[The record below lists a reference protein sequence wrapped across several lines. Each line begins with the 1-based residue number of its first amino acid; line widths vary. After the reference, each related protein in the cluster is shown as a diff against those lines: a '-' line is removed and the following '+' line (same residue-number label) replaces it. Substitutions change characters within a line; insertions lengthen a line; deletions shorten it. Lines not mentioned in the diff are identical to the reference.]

1 MTVNINLT
9 LKQIYEQLCEKCKKR
24 ILDLVSEEGAR
35 AAVREDLLRQLE
47 GKVEDSP

>member
-1 MTVNINLT
+1 MTVQINLT

-35 AAVREDLLRQLE
+35 VAVRDDLLRQLE
-47 GKVEDSP
+47 GKEEV

>member
-1 MTVNINLT
+1 MTVQINLT
-9 LKQIYEQLCEKCKKR
+9 LKQIYSELCDKCKKR

-47 GKVEDSP
+47 GKEEA

>member
-1 MTVNINLT
+1 MTVTINLT
-9 LKQIYEQLCEKCKKR
+9 LKQIYEQLCDGCKKR

-47 GKVEDSP
+47 GKEEG